1 MFKKYKQNI
10 LKGIKFNQVMKTKKV
25 IEIVKGVK
33 PLSFLS
39 LEEKRV
45 FKLAIDLVLAAIQE
59 NEFLNSNK

>member
-25 IEIVKGVK
+25 IEIVNSVK

-59 NEFLNSNK
+59 NEFLNNNK

>member
-1 MFKKYKQNI
+1 
-10 LKGIKFNQVMKTKKV
+10 MKTKKV

>member
-1 MFKKYKQNI
+1 
-10 LKGIKFNQVMKTKKV
+10 MKTKKV
-25 IEIVKGVK
+25 IEIVNSVK

-59 NEFLNSNK
+59 NEFLNNNK